1 MICRKKLK
9 NESGQVLVVVL
20 VLVLLSSIMI
30 APLLTFMSTG
40 LKTGLVFE
48 NKTAAFYA
56 ADAGIEDGVYLIKY
70 DKLGTKFPSY
80 SDYDYSNPSPYAYD
94 LDNTVNGISPV
105 HVTITNLWIP
115 EITAPANPAA
125 ANQLI
130 NDARLIV
137 TGGASGSKLQD

>member
-1 MICRKKLK
+1 M
-9 NESGQVLVVVL
+9 VL

-48 NKTAAFYA
+48 NKTAQFYA

-70 DKLGTKFPSY
+70 DKLETKFPSY
-80 SDYDYSNPSPYAYD
+80 SDYDYSNPSPYTYD
-94 LDNTVNGISPV
+94 LDNPVNGISPV

-115 EITAPANPAA
+115 AISRSFKTGRR
-125 ANQLI
+125 QSVI
-130 NDARLIV
+130 NDARVNNNRQAHPGPITRL
-137 TGGASGSKLQD
+137 K